1 MLRNIITP
9 DVVITNLESTEKEEC
24 FAELLELIVAKHPEI
39 NRKKALDS
47 LIERE
52 NKLSTAV
59 AKDAAIP
66 HALVES
72 VPRVAI
78 ALGISKQGIEFES
91 IDPEVSERPIVHVII
106 EILFDGKNAELRIN
120 VLRDI
125 LELVNHP
132 DFIEKALRAETSN
145 ELCDLINSLQ

>member
-1 MLRNIITP
+1 MLSNIITP
-9 DVVITNLESTEKEEC
+9 DVIKIDLESTEKEEC
-24 FAELLELIVAKHPEI
+24 FAELLELIAAKHPEI
-39 NRKKALDS
+39 NRKEALES
-47 LIERE
+47 LIKRE
-52 NKLSTAV
+52 SKLSTAV

-66 HALVES
+66 HAIVES
-72 VPRVAI
+72 VPKVAI
-78 ALGISKQGIEFES
+78 AFGISKQGIEFES
-91 IDPEVSERPIVHVII
+91 IDPESSDRPIVHVII

-132 DFIEKALRAETSN
+132 DFIEKALRAESSN